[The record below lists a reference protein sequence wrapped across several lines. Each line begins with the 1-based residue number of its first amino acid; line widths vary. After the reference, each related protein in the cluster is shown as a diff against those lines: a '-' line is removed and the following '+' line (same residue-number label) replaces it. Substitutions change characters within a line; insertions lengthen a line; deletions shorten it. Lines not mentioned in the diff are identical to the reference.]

1 MAGLPCIHA
10 HASLE
15 AVPCSGRAGPDGIR
29 RGDERSFMLLQ
40 TYTKLLA
47 IFDRRDR
54 RRFFLLCMLMM
65 AMGKTTAKV
74 LQQMLCLGWELESF
88 RGGV

>member
-1 MAGLPCIHA
+1 
-10 HASLE
+10 
-15 AVPCSGRAGPDGIR
+15 
-29 RGDERSFMLLQ
+29 MLQ
-40 TYTKLLA
+40 WNCGVVDDDDDKVRKEM
-47 IFDRRDR
+47 ISNSSMSNV
-54 RRFFLLCMLMM
+54 MLMM

>member
-1 MAGLPCIHA
+1 MI
-10 HASLE
+10 SNSSMSN
-15 AVPCSGRAGPDGIR
+15 V
-29 RGDERSFMLLQ
+29 
-40 TYTKLLA
+40 
-47 IFDRRDR
+47 
-54 RRFFLLCMLMM
+54 MLMM